1 VFGGRDAQRRPVRPG
16 LAAGPIKR
24 FAVVVVAV
32 ILAGSAAACGRPA
45 PELATTDGRDATNP
59 SAVGVRAV
67 SVETVVPPAP
77 TASSST
83 TTAVTSSPMASGT
96 YVVES
101 GDTLSVIAE
110 ENGVSLAALLAA
122 NNITDPDS
130 ISPGQELIIPGA
142 DS

>member
-1 VFGGRDAQRRPVRPG
+1 
-16 LAAGPIKR
+16 
-24 FAVVVVAV
+24 VAV

-130 ISPGQELIIPGA
+130 ISPGQELIIPGT